1 MFTSPPYFN
10 LEKYSNDD
18 FSSTRYANNYQAWVD
33 YFVKPTI
40 ENIYHYLK
48 IGGYAMINIKN
59 LSKSNPCFDD
69 FKQAFEEID
78 GFGFVEVFDMTIKKK
93 QYGMNYNN
101 DKGNINNKEPVMVF
115 KKIK

>member
-1 MFTSPPYFN
+1 MLFDSPHVN
-10 LEKYSNDD
+10 RD
-18 FSSTRYANNYQAWVD
+18 RQ
-33 YFVKPTI
+33 
-40 ENIYHYLK
+40 
-48 IGGYAMINIKN
+48 
-59 LSKSNPCFDD
+59 PCT
-69 FKQAFEEID
+69 AHRCGND

>member
-1 MFTSPPYFN
+1 
-10 LEKYSNDD
+10 
-18 FSSTRYANNYQAWVD
+18 
-33 YFVKPTI
+33 
-40 ENIYHYLK
+40 
-48 IGGYAMINIKN
+48 MINIKN